1 MEDIRMLETKS
12 TKRLKIIK
20 TIICTLT
27 MIMLIAAIVFLF
39 IVDDSK
45 KIRRFPIS
53 HIAPKASENSTT
65 LTQIYI
71 WPIDKLILSLLTK

>member
-1 MEDIRMLETKS
+1 MLETKS

-45 KIRRFPIS
+45 NI
-53 HIAPKASENSTT
+53 
-65 LTQIYI
+65 
-71 WPIDKLILSLLTK
+71 